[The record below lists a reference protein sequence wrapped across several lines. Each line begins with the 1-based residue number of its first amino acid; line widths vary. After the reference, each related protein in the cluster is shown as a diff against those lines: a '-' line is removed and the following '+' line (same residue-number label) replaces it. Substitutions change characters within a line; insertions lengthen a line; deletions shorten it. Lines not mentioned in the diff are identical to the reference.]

1 MRIHRVEI
9 EGFGPFRERQVIDL
23 DAYAVD
29 GLFLIGGRT
38 GAGKSSILDA
48 ITFAIFGSVPR
59 YEGGEKRLRSDH
71 CEPDD
76 PTSVAVEFTTGGTR
90 WRIERSPEYERPKKR
105 GDGMTIAA
113 ARAQMGE
120 VTSGAVEWKAAKDRD
135 VANLVAE
142 VVGLNQQQFLQ
153 VILLAQGRFAR
164 FLLADNNDR
173 QKLLRTLFGSRR
185 FEDYE
190 NELDQRRR
198 AAEASV
204 SEGRQLLSVVLDQAD
219 AIATGLPPREETD
232 GSEMGS
238 TDGPGA
244 ASEEAR
250 LTGLSRAEHRSRHEV
265 EVAEAAEVAARRIRE
280 SAAAEYERLRGEREK
295 QRQRDELRQK
305 LEELDARA
313 ASVAVDRGELK
324 AARRAESVRGALDA
338 ATRALASVTS
348 AVATLEGARA
358 AWEEIDASGASTPG
372 ELDAL
377 VEQAQQ
383 RIGAWQPM
391 LEVEQRLP
399 ESETRLEHL
408 RSEAEQVAARRREL
422 EAELAGIPEQRK
434 RLESDARSAA
444 ERAAGRPHAEERV
457 TALTA
462 QLEAAREVSRL
473 VEEYERVARR
483 AEEAL
488 QARDRADR
496 ELGELHRRRL
506 DGYAAELASE
516 LVAGSPCAVCG
527 STAHPAPAE
536 RGDEHVTADEI
547 DAADERKTAAARA
560 EFKVSD
566 ERRDAQ
572 RALAEAEA
580 KAGGRAL
587 ADLEADRDTALA
599 QQKDAESAA
608 AELSDLEA
616 SQRALAAAEQ
626 RLGNERT
633 AAEEESSELLAA
645 IRSAE
650 NELQKSR
657 ASVAEARGDADSVA
671 ARLDVERRRA
681 AAASG
686 YAEAQR
692 EASRAERAAAAAAEA
707 LAEAVAEAGFVD
719 VENARAAIR
728 DAATQERLERAI
740 STYDADLQSTKAA
753 LVELELLVLPD
764 EEIDVDGARA
774 ALTQAEDERDAAVA
788 HLSSMRQLAASLADA
803 LRRAEDAHGQIADA
817 AREAAVIRDLADA
830 VAGRNMKKMDL
841 ETFVLAAELE
851 GIVEAANRRL
861 DEMSDGRYA
870 LQHTDALAYRN
881 AASGLGLEVLDRF
894 TGQPRSPRSLS
905 GGETFLA
912 SLALALGLAEVVTNR
927 AGGITLDTLFIDEG
941 FGSLDSETLETAMR
955 TLDGLR
961 EGGRTVGVISHV
973 EAMKEQIP
981 AQLRVDRTPQGW
993 STVSQ

>member
-48 ITFAIFGSVPR
+48 ITFTIFGSVPR

-105 GDGMTIAA
+105 GGGMTTAP

-120 VTSGAVEWKAAKDRD
+120 VIGGTVEWKAAKDRD

-219 AIATGLPPREETD
+219 AIAAGLPPREETD
-232 GSEMGS
+232 GSEIGS

-280 SAAAEYERLRGEREK
+280 SAAAECERLRGEREK
-295 QRQRDELRQK
+295 QRQRDELRRK

-313 ASVAVDRGELK
+313 ASIEGERAELK

-348 AVATLEGARA
+348 AARTLERARA
-358 AWEEIDASGASTPG
+358 VWEEVDASGASAPD
-372 ELDAL
+372 ELDAV

-391 LEVEQRLP
+391 LEVEQRFP
-399 ESETRLEHL
+399 EAETALDRL
-408 RSEAEQVAARRREL
+408 RTEAEQIAARRH
-422 EAELAGIPEQRK
+422 ELAAQLAAIPEQRK

-444 ERAAGRPHAEERV
+444 ERAAGRQHAEERV

-462 QLEAAREVSRL
+462 QLDAARKVSRL
-473 VEEYERVARR
+473 LEEYERVARR
-483 AEEAL
+483 AEEAR
-488 QARDRADR
+488 QARDQADR

-506 DGYAAELASE
+506 GGYAAELASE
-516 LVAGSPCAVCG
+516 LVAGIPCAVCG

-536 RGDEHVTADEI
+536 RADEHVTADEI
-547 DAADERKTAAARA
+547 DAAEERKSAAARSESRA
-560 EFKVSD
+560 SD

-580 KAGGRAL
+580 RAGGRTL
-587 ADLEADRDTALA
+587 ADLEAERDAALA
-599 QQKDAESAA
+599 QQKDAEAA
-608 AELSDLEA
+608 AGELSDLEA
-616 SQRALAAAEQ
+616 SQSALAAEEQ
-626 RLGNERT
+626 RLGNART
-633 AAEEESSELLAA
+633 AAEEENSELLAA

-657 ASVAEARGDADSVA
+657 AAIAEARGDADSVA
-671 ARLDVERRRA
+671 ARLDVERSRA

-686 YAEAQR
+686 FAEGQR
-692 EASRAERAAAAAAEA
+692 EASRAEGAAAQAAEA
-707 LAEAVAEAGFVD
+707 LAEAVAEAGFAD
-719 VENARAAIR
+719 VEKARSAIR
-728 DAATQERLERAI
+728 DGATQERLERAI
-740 STYDADLQSTKAA
+740 SAYDADMQSTKAA

-764 EEIDVDGARA
+764 EEIDVDAARA
-774 ALTQAEDERDAAVA
+774 ALAQAEDERDAAVA
-788 HLSSMRQLAASLADA
+788 HLSSMRQLATSLADT
-803 LRRAEDAHGQIADA
+803 LHRADDVHARIAGA

-961 EGGRTVGVISHV
+961 AGGRTVGVISHV